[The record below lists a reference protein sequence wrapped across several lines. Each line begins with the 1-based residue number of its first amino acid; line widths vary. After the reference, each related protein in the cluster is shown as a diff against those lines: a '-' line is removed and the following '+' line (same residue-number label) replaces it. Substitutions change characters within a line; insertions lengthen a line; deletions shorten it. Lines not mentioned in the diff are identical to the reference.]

1 MSTVNKEEIQK
12 FSKLADEWWDVN
24 GKFKP
29 LHAFNPIRIEYIKE
43 KCVFHF
49 ELNNLKDKPLS
60 SIKVLDIGCG
70 GGLVSEPMYRL
81 GAEVT
86 GLDASLKNINVAK
99 LHAKKNNLKI
109 RYLNSSP
116 EKKDLNEKFDV
127 ILCLEIVEHIEN
139 LDIFLKASS
148 ELLKKNGIIFIATI
162 NRTFQSYLKAIVGAE
177 YILKWLP
184 IGTHDWN
191 KFLKPDEIE
200 NQLTSLNFNKLSLD
214 GFQYNILTKE
224 WIKSQDCSVNYII
237 ACKKN

>member
-1 MSTVNKEEIQK
+1 
-12 FSKLADEWWDVN
+12 
-24 GKFKP
+24 
-29 LHAFNPIRIEYIKE
+29 
-43 KCVFHF
+43 
-49 ELNNLKDKPLS
+49 
-60 SIKVLDIGCG
+60 
-70 GGLVSEPMYRL
+70 
-81 GAEVT
+81 
-86 GLDASLKNINVAK
+86 
-99 LHAKKNNLKI
+99 
-109 RYLNSSP
+109 
-116 EKKDLNEKFDV
+116 
-127 ILCLEIVEHIEN
+127 LEIVEHIQN

-184 IGTHDWN
+184 IGTHEWN

-224 WIKSQDCSVNYII
+224 WIKSRDCSVNYII

>member
-1 MSTVNKEEIQK
+1 MLENDISFEKPKHMIKIIKGKTSIEII
-12 FSKLADEWWDVN
+12 LE
-24 GKFKP
+24 FK
-29 LHAFNPIRIEYIKE
+29 
-43 KCVFHF
+43 
-49 ELNNLKDKPLS
+49 
-60 SIKVLDIGCG
+60 
-70 GGLVSEPMYRL
+70 
-81 GAEVT
+81 AE
-86 GLDASLKNINVAK
+86 AK
-99 LHAKKNNLKI
+99 AMPLKI
-109 RYLNSSP
+109 RYFNSSP
-116 EKKDLNEKFDV
+116 EKKNLNEKFDV
-127 ILCLEIVEHIEN
+127 ILCLEIVEHVEN

-200 NQLTSLNFNKLSLD
+200 SQLTSLNFNKLSLD

-237 ACKKN
+237 TCKKN

>member
-29 LHAFNPIRIEYIKE
+29 LHVFNPIRIEYIKE
-43 KCVFHF
+43 KCIFHF
-49 ELNNLKDKPLS
+49 ELNNLNDRPLS

-116 EKKDLNEKFDV
+116 EKKKLNEKFDV
-127 ILCLEIVEHIEN
+127 ILCLEIVEHIQN
-139 LDIFLKASS
+139 LDTFLKASS

-184 IGTHDWN
+184 IGTHEWG

-200 NQLTSLNFNKLSLD
+200 SQLTSLNFNKLSLD
-214 GFQYNILTKE
+214 GFQYNILTKK

-237 ACKKN
+237 AYEKN

>member
-29 LHAFNPIRIEYIKE
+29 LHVFIPIRIEYIKE
-43 KCVFHF
+43 KCVFYF
-49 ELNNLKDKPLS
+49 FLNNLKDKPLS

-116 EKKDLNEKFDV
+116 EKKNLNEKFDV
-127 ILCLEIVEHIEN
+127 ILCLEIVEHIQN

-184 IGTHDWN
+184 IGTHEWN
-191 KFLKPDEIE
+191 KFLKPGEIE

-224 WIKSQDCSVNYII
+224 WTKSQDCSVNYII
-237 ACKKN
+237 TCKKN